1 MACWA
6 DDILLKDF
14 LEIKVIKITYYSA
27 ASSRLRFLN
36 HHSNCGGAGV
46 GPRHENEQWQMR
58 EYSAG
63 LKGT

>member
-36 HHSNCGGAGV
+36 HHSNCGGALGMKMNS
-46 GPRHENEQWQMR
+46 GKSGNTLPD
-58 EYSAG
+58 
-63 LKGT
+63 

>member
-14 LEIKVIKITYYSA
+14 LEIKVIKIAYYSA

-36 HHSNCGGAGV
+36 H
-46 GPRHENEQWQMR
+46 Q
-58 EYSAG
+58 
-63 LKGT
+63 

>member
-27 ASSRLRFLN
+27 ASSRSHSLN

-46 GPRHENEQWQMR
+46 SRRHESEQ
-58 EYSAG
+58 
-63 LKGT
+63 